1 MAQQVKNLLAMQE
14 IRVQYPGW
22 EDPLEEGMANHS
34 SILARRILQLSAHTD
49 ILGWW
54 EELLPGRSMMEF
66 SAVAGK
72 FYGFMEV
79 LV

>member
-1 MAQQVKNLLAMQE
+1 
-14 IRVQYPGW
+14 
-22 EDPLEEGMANHS
+22 MANHS
-34 SILARRILQLSAHTD
+34 SILAWRILQLSAHTD

-72 FYGFMEV
+72 FYGFIEV